1 MNDLTILE
9 EFIREALLDEARKK
23 RKSKKKK
30 SKKKKSSKKYPAQYK
45 ATGKRKKTLDKAT
58 SLAKSKDPA
67 KRAYGFKLR
76 DEQERRERQKQ
87 GWKNKP
93 RHDTKKS

>member
-1 MNDLTILE
+1 MQDLLMLK

-23 RKSKKKK
+23 RKRKKKK
-30 SKKKKSSKKYPAQYK
+30 YPTQYK
-45 ATGKRKKTLDKAT
+45 AKGKRKKTLDKAT
-58 SLAKSKDPA
+58 SLAKSDDPA
-67 KRAYGFKLR
+67 KRAQAYKMR
-76 DEQERRERQKQ
+76 DNQEAKERKKK

>member
-1 MNDLTILE
+1 MNYDLILK

-23 RKSKKKK
+23 SKRKKKK
-30 SKKKKSSKKYPAQYK
+30 YPSQYK
-45 ATGKRKKTLDKAT
+45 AKGKRKKTLDKAT
-58 SLAKSKDPA
+58 SLAKSDDPA
-67 KRAYGFKLR
+67 KRAQAYKMR
-76 DEQERRERQKQ
+76 DNQEARERKKK

>member
-1 MNDLTILE
+1 MQDLLMLE

-23 RKSKKKK
+23 RKRKKKK
-30 SKKKKSSKKYPAQYK
+30 SKKKKYPSQYK
-45 ATGKRKKTLDKAT
+45 AKGKRKKTLDKAT

-67 KRAYGFKLR
+67 KRAKAFKMR
-76 DEQERRERQKQ
+76 DNQEAKERKKK

>member
-1 MNDLTILE
+1 MQDLLMLE

-23 RKSKKKK
+23 RKR
-30 SKKKKSSKKYPAQYK
+30 KKKKSSKKKYPSQYK
-45 ATGKRKKTLDKAT
+45 AKGKRKKTLDKAT

-67 KRAYGFKLR
+67 KRAKAFKMR
-76 DEQERRERQKQ
+76 DNQEARERKKK

>member
-1 MNDLTILE
+1 MQDLLMLE

-23 RKSKKKK
+23 RKRKKKK
-30 SKKKKSSKKYPAQYK
+30 SKKKKYPSQYK
-45 ATGKRKKTLDKAT
+45 AKGKRKKTLDKAT

-67 KRAYGFKLR
+67 KRAKAFKMR
-76 DEQERRERQKQ
+76 DNQEARERKKK